1 MKKRTLMKV
10 LTASCAFAMVLT
22 FAACANQTDYDENK
36 EAPETQVKASDRK
49 AKLLMNRIQRK

>member
-22 FAACANQTDYDENK
+22 FAACANQTDYDGNK
-36 EAPETQVKASDRK
+36 EALETQVREIGRAHV
-49 AKLLMNRIQRK
+49 